1 MNNLKKIENLNQV
14 AQILQNINNIYIV
27 THSFPDGDAL
37 GSAFVLCRALQKINK
52 TCKVLLGS
60 KLSKKYEFFN
70 NYINIP
76 KKFRPNYVISVDL
89 ATDSLLDNTLQRY
102 TSRIDLCIDH
112 HISNTNY
119 ASMSYVD
126 PNAAANCEII
136 YDLIN
141 ILEIPL
147 DKQMAEGLY
156 LGISTD
162 TGCFRYSNTTS
173 KTHYISSELMKL
185 DINTSELNE
194 RFFTLKSKKIL
205 EIEKILYNNIKYY
218 CQDKIAISYVTYKNI
233 KDQGLSEHDCD
244 GIASIPIRIEGV
256 QIGIVVRERENGE
269 YKVSVR
275 TSEHVNANNIAML
288 FNGGGHYKASGFN
301 ISEKIS
307 IPDLLNI
314 IIIKII
320 KFLGW

>member
-1 MNNLKKIENLNQV
+1 MSNFKKIENLNNV
-14 AQILQNINNIYIV
+14 SQILQNINNIYIL

-60 KLSKKYEFFN
+60 KLQKKYEFFDS
-70 NYINIP
+70 YINIP
-76 KKFRPNYVISVDL
+76 KKFRPNYIVSVDL
-89 ATDSLLDNTLQRY
+89 AADSLLDNTLQKCI
-102 TSRIDLCIDH
+102 SRIDLCIDH
-112 HISNTNY
+112 HVSNTNY
-119 ASMSYVD
+119 ASMNYVD
-126 PNAAANCEII
+126 SGAAANCEII

-141 ILEIPL
+141 IMEIPL

-173 KTHYISSELMKL
+173 TTHYIASELMKF
-185 DINTSELNE
+185 DIKTSDLNE
-194 RFFTLKSKKIL
+194 KFFTLKSKKIL

-218 CQDKIAISYVTYKNI
+218 CQDRIAISYVTYQNI
-233 KDQGLSEHDCD
+233 KDHGLAETDCD

-256 QIGIVVRERENGE
+256 QIGIVLRERENGE

-275 TSEHVNANNIAML
+275 TSEHVNANSIAML
-288 FNGGGHYKASGFN
+288 FNGGGHYKASGFS
-301 ISEKIS
+301 ISGKIS
-307 IPDLLNI
+307 VQNLLNI